1 MRYLTGFFLIVII
14 AFTSCKPADSP
25 EVQKAKQDSVTK
37 MAARSKYLKAITDAE
52 AEMRKT
58 KNYDQKLAMAA
69 LKAYNDFTV
78 TFPDDSLTAEYLFL
92 ASDLAQGSRNYQ
104 QAAVY
109 LETIID
115 KHKDFKKYSDAIFVA
130 AFIYDSYLED
140 VNHGGDRAKQLY
152 QFEIDHYPNSPY
164 AAQSK
169 VLIQYIGKPDSVL
182 INDIINKG
190 QQQEKK
196 KKK

>member
-1 MRYLTGFFLIVII
+1 MRYLTGIFLIVII
-14 AFTSCKPADSP
+14 SLSSCGGGADTAAI
-25 EVQKAKQDSVTK
+25 EKAKKDSITK
-37 MAARSKYLKAITDAE
+37 IAAREKYVKAIKDAE

-58 KNYDQKLAMAA
+58 QTYDQKLAMAT

-78 TFPDDSLTAEYLFL
+78 TFPDDSATPEYLFL
-92 ASDLAQGSRNYQ
+92 ASDLAQGAHNYQ

-115 KHKDFKKYSDAIFVA
+115 KHKGYKKYSDAIFVA
-130 AFIYDSYLED
+130 AFIYDTYLED

-164 AAQSK
+164 ASQAK

-190 QQQEKK
+190 QKAEKK
-196 KKK
+196 KK